1 MFLRFCEWSAGGG
14 GGSLATS
21 VASASG
27 PTLDDP
33 LGARLIPRQ
42 QVRRQMVYD
51 SFQAPVHSFLPK
63 SHSRYHSFEL
73 GTMAS
78 PASSI
83 RCFFRK
89 SLPLP
94 LPSSLPT
101 GFAGAPPCRLE
112 LGAIPWVST
121 GWMPT
126 AAKRWSADG
135 RERRTWRADR
145 RESEREREREL
156 TRLLSI
162 PIREANKTKI

>member
-1 MFLRFCEWSAGGG
+1 
-14 GGSLATS
+14 
-21 VASASG
+21 
-27 PTLDDP
+27 
-33 LGARLIPRQ
+33 
-42 QVRRQMVYD
+42 MVYD
-51 SFQAPVHSFLPK
+51 SFQAPVHSFLQK

-101 GFAGAPPCRLE
+101 GLVGAPPCGLE
-112 LGAIPWVST
+112 LGAIPRVAT

-126 AAKRWSADG
+126 AAKRWSVAVA
-135 RERRTWRADR
+135 WRAEG

>member
-1 MFLRFCEWSAGGG
+1 MRISLTVFMMHAGMRVGG
-14 GGSLATS
+14 GGSGASSAASTHSKATS
-21 VASASG
+21 VAS
-27 PTLDDP
+27 TLDDP

-51 SFQAPVHSFLPK
+51 SFQAPVHSFLQK
-63 SHSRYHSFEL
+63 SHSRYHSF
-73 GTMAS
+73 G
-78 PASSI
+78 
-83 RCFFRK
+83 K

-101 GFAGAPPCRLE
+101 GLAGAPPCGLE
-112 LGAIPWVST
+112 LGDIPRVAI
-121 GWMPT
+121 GWMPI
-126 AAKRWSADG
+126 AAKRWSVAVA
-135 RERRTWRADR
+135 WRADG

>member
-1 MFLRFCEWSAGGG
+1 MISGGG
-14 GGSLATS
+14 IDV
-21 VASASG
+21 VASSSSVFGG

-33 LGARLIPRQ
+33 LGAQSIPRQ

-51 SFQAPVHSFLPK
+51 SFQAPVHSFLQK
-63 SHSRYHSFEL
+63 SHSRYHSF
-73 GTMAS
+73 G
-78 PASSI
+78 
-83 RCFFRK
+83 K

-101 GFAGAPPCRLE
+101 GLAGAPPCGLE
-112 LGAIPWVST
+112 LGAIPRVAI

-126 AAKRWSADG
+126 AAKRWSVAVA
-135 RERRTWRADR
+135 WRADG

-156 TRLLSI
+156 TRLLFI